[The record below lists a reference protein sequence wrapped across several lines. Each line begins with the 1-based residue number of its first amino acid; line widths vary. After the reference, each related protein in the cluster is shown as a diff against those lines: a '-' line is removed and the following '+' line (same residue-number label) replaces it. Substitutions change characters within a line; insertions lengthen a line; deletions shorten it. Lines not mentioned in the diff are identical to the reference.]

1 MIFTFTPTQ
10 GTQATYKPKMHVA
23 QFGNGYAQRTPAGI
37 NNNPKAWDLSF
48 DNLDDH
54 VKEQIRSF
62 LSTVS
67 STGQTFTWTDL
78 DFETLLYICVEFT
91 IGYTE
96 DDDSSIKCK
105 FEQVFG

>member
-10 GTQATYKPKMHVA
+10 GTQATYKPKMFVA
-23 QFGNGYAQRTPAGI
+23 QFGGGYSQRTANGI
-37 NNNPKAWDLSF
+37 NNMPKAWDLSF
-48 DNLDDH
+48 DNLDDYI
-54 VKEQIRSF
+54 KEQIRSF
-62 LSTVS
+62 LKTAVQ
-67 STGQTFTWTDL
+67 TGQTFTWADL
-78 DFETLLYICVEFT
+78 DNETLLYVCTEFS